1 MYKNSNWSNEPEDTF
16 GKYAF
21 WCLLFIVILVAQPFL
36 IIWALNQVFY
46 LDIPYRFDSWLG
58 VMILNFTW
66 MFRGVSGIQKVQ
78 IVKD

>member
-1 MYKNSNWSNEPEDTF
+1 MNKELIGYTIGAVLF
-16 GKYAF
+16 VA
-21 WCLLFIVILVAQPFL
+21 LLVVQPFM
-36 IIWALNQVFY
+36 IIWAINHLFSLGVIFT
-46 LDIPYRFDSWLG
+46 FESWLA